1 MKPTRRLAELIDSY
15 LDQRLDEV
23 GRFELESILLDD
35 AAGRREFWRRAE
47 MEGLLREWGRA
58 QVGVNDAACE
68 APELPRAAGWRSH
81 WRVAATGIA
90 AALALAA
97 AFWSHH
103 DKLTGLN
110 DALARQ
116 LQHDARLAAADRA
129 LPDHWLVTSKRQNEQ
144 ADLQVRYTFDD
155 IHPDLLRVPNQAAH
169 SGGGL
174 DGTIGGGAIR
184 QGRWSYKKA
193 LEFDHRF
200 DGVRL
205 SVPGTYETLTMA
217 AWIQVHAYD
226 HLFSGLFMSDGI
238 KPGGFHWQIM
248 DTGALHIGITDA
260 VPGYTSYTSPPVL
273 TPDTFGSWQHVAVVL
288 DLPRNR
294 VSHYCNGGLVS
305 RHELQQPMTVHLRSA
320 MLGNWDALDDKDGDM
335 IRNFRG
341 RMDDFS
347 IYQNALSDQEIQD
360 LYQQGRP

>member
-1 MKPTRRLAELIDSY
+1 MKPTRHLAELIDSY

-23 GRFELESILLDD
+23 GRFELELILLDD
-35 AAGRREFWRRAE
+35 ADGRREFWRRGA

-58 QVGVNDAACE
+58 QVGVNDAACQ
-68 APELPRAAGWRSH
+68 APELPRPAWWRSP
-81 WRVAATGIA
+81 WRVATGIA
-90 AALALAA
+90 AAMAVAA
-97 AFWSHH
+97 TLWSQH
-103 DKLTGLN
+103 DKIAAMN
-110 DALARQ
+110 DARARQ
-116 LQHDARLAAADRA
+116 WQHDARLAAADRT
-129 LPDHWLVTSKRQNEQ
+129 LPDHWLSASKRQNGQ
-144 ADLQVRYTFDD
+144 AALQVRYTFDD
-155 IHPDLLRVPNQAAH
+155 VPPDLLRVPNQATH

-184 QGRWSYKKA
+184 QGRWPYKSA

-205 SVPGTYETLTMA
+205 SVPGTYETLSMA

-248 DTGALHIGITDA
+248 NTGALHIGITDA
-260 VPGYTSYTSPPVL
+260 FPGYASYTSPPVL
-273 TPDTFGSWQHVAVVL
+273 TPDTFGTWQHVAVVF
-288 DLPRNR
+288 DLTRNR
-294 VSHYCNGGLVS
+294 VSHYCNGGMIS
-305 RHELQQPMTVHLRSA
+305 RHELQLPLSVQLRSA

-347 IYQNALSDQEIQD
+347 IYRKALSDQEVNE
-360 LYQQGRP
+360 LYQQGRN